1 MQISLRRAWSF
12 AKETKMDNYPTPTT
26 IIGDRDQEDNL
37 EDVFQEGDSTH
48 VYVNPDP
55 DAAKPS
61 ERFDYADSVVSS
73 LEADFKNM
81 PDIAGE
87 RRKHKEAL
95 SKKLADLTKKLKG
108 TKNIK
113 NHRMRAQN
121 TLIAEK
127 RKKLR
132 TQIETVKDDL
142 YAIELEEK
150 GGEVSSTS
158 LVDATVQGV
167 ESSSTTSLPAASK
180 APKPDNP
187 ASYITANNSKLFSSF
202 DTVDSQR
209 VLSPLKF

>member
-12 AKETKMDNYPTPTT
+12 AREAKMEE
-26 IIGDRDQEDNL
+26 IIGGRNQEDIDL

-55 DAAKPS
+55 DAAKPN
-61 ERFDYADSVVSS
+61 ERFDYADSIVSS

-87 RRKHKEAL
+87 RRKHKENL
-95 SKKLADLTKKLKG
+95 TKKLADLTKKLKT

-121 TLIAEK
+121 ALIAEK

-132 TQIETVKDDL
+132 AQIETVKDDL

-167 ESSSTTSLPAASK
+167 DETPDPVVTR
-180 APKPDNP
+180 PKPVPDPSNP
-187 ASYITANNSKLFSSF
+187 GSYITASNSSLFDAAGRWGIF
-202 DTVDSQR
+202 
-209 VLSPLKF
+209 SPGGPKDFQIL